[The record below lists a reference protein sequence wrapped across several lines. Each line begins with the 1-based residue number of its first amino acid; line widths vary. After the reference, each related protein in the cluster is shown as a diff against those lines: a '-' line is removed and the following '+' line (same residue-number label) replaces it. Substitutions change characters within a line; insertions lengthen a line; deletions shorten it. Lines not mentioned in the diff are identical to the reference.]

1 MNEDDGGRNEAKRN
15 KYVFQVGGGFSKS
28 RGGED
33 GLES

>member
-15 KYVFQVGGGFSKS
+15 KYMFGGFTKR
-28 RGGED
+28 RGRED